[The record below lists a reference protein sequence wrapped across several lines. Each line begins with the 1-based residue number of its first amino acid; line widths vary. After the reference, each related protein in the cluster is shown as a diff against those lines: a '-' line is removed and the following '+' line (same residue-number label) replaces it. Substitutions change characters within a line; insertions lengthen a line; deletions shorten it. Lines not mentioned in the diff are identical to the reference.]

1 MESFYRT
8 HAYLLDHLNTPVRR
22 DLMDQIDWDH
32 RMIAIKGTRGVG
44 KTTFLLQY
52 AKEKF
57 GKDRSCL
64 YINMNNFYF
73 SNHTLVEFV
82 SVFNDHGGKTLL
94 IDQIFKHDNW
104 AAELRECYERFPR
117 MKFVF
122 AVSSVMRL
130 TSEKEDEYLYDIVK
144 MYNLRGFS
152 FREFLNMRANLRL
165 PSYTL
170 KDILANHEQIA
181 RSILSK
187 VNPSNYLQEYFH
199 HGFYPFF
206 LEKRNFT
213 ENLLKTMNMM
223 IEVDIL
229 IIKQIELKYLSKIKK
244 LLYLLS
250 VDGPKAPNVS
260 RLAEEIDTS
269 RATVM
274 NYIKYLQDA
283 RMVNLVYK
291 DSEAFPKKPARI
303 LMHNTNLM
311 YAIYPLKFDDRD
323 VIETFFVNNMWKDHT
338 VSSGNSHISF
348 LVDDNLKF
356 KLCMD
361 KTGKRKEQDVIYV
374 MKNLEIGHDNLVP
387 LWLLGFLY

>member
-1 MESFYRT
+1 
-8 HAYLLDHLNTPVRR
+8 
-22 DLMDQIDWDH
+22 
-32 RMIAIKGTRGVG
+32 
-44 KTTFLLQY
+44 
-52 AKEKF
+52 
-57 GKDRSCL
+57 
-64 YINMNNFYF
+64 
-73 SNHTLVEFV
+73 
-82 SVFNDHGGKTLL
+82 
-94 IDQIFKHDNW
+94 
-104 AAELRECYERFPR
+104 
-117 MKFVF
+117 
-122 AVSSVMRL
+122 
-130 TSEKEDEYLYDIVK
+130 
-144 MYNLRGFS
+144 
-152 FREFLNMRANLRL
+152 
-165 PSYTL
+165 
-170 KDILANHEQIA
+170 
-181 RSILSK
+181 
-187 VNPSNYLQEYFH
+187 
-199 HGFYPFF
+199 
-206 LEKRNFT
+206 
-213 ENLLKTMNMM
+213 
-223 IEVDIL
+223 
-229 IIKQIELKYLSKIKK
+229 
-244 LLYLLS
+244 LLS